1 MGKEQAITKRK
12 KIIVPLFFLILILL
26 SLIFV
31 KLLLNRMNS
40 YIAENG
46 KSSMG
51 AVVEQI
57 QQTYD
62 LQVNGYYSQLHLL
75 EDSLIQEEVR
85 SIELDRNK
93 KFFETWQKESE
104 STLIFLQENGK
115 AITTDGTK
123 LRVDMPSK
131 CLLDLR
137 NGYNIG
143 KLVRSEERRVGKECR
158 SRWSPYH

>member
-1 MGKEQAITKRK
+1 MITKRK
-12 KIIVPLFFLILILL
+12 KIIVPLVFLILILL

-62 LQVNGYYSQLHLL
+62 LQVNSRG
-75 EDSLIQEEVR
+75 
-85 SIELDRNK
+85 
-93 KFFETWQKESE
+93 SE
-104 STLIFLQENGK
+104 I
-115 AITTDGTK
+115 
-123 LRVDMPSK
+123 
-131 CLLDLR
+131 
-137 NGYNIG
+137 Y
-143 KLVRSEERRVGKECR
+143 
-158 SRWSPYH
+158 

>member
-1 MGKEQAITKRK
+1 MITKRK

-75 EDSLIQEEVR
+75 EDSLIQKEVR

-93 KFFETWQKESE
+93 KFFE
-104 STLIFLQENGK
+104 
-115 AITTDGTK
+115 A
-123 LRVDMPSK
+123 
-131 CLLDLR
+131 
-137 NGYNIG
+137 
-143 KLVRSEERRVGKECR
+143 
-158 SRWSPYH
+158 

>member
-1 MGKEQAITKRK
+1 MITKRK

-93 KFFETWQKESE
+93 KFFEAWQKESE
-104 STLIFLQENGK
+104 STLIFLQENG
-115 AITTDGTK
+115 
-123 LRVDMPSK
+123 
-131 CLLDLR
+131 
-137 NGYNIG
+137 NN
-143 KLVRSEERRVGKECR
+143 
-158 SRWSPYH
+158 H

>member
-1 MGKEQAITKRK
+1 MITKRK

-93 KFFETWQKESE
+93 KFFEAWQKESE

-115 AITTDGTK
+115 VGF
-123 LRVDMPSK
+123 
-131 CLLDLR
+131 
-137 NGYNIG
+137 
-143 KLVRSEERRVGKECR
+143 EERI
-158 SRWSPYH
+158 

>member
-1 MGKEQAITKRK
+1 MITKRK

-46 KSSMG
+46 KSNMG

-75 EDSLIQEEVR
+75 EDSLIQEDGR
-85 SIELDRNK
+85 SLVVWYK
-93 KFFETWQKESE
+93 KS
-104 STLIFLQENGK
+104 
-115 AITTDGTK
+115 
-123 LRVDMPSK
+123 
-131 CLLDLR
+131 
-137 NGYNIG
+137 
-143 KLVRSEERRVGKECR
+143 
-158 SRWSPYH
+158 

>member
-1 MGKEQAITKRK
+1 MGIKQVITKRK
-12 KIIVPLFFLILILL
+12 KIIVPLFFLILIFL

-46 KSSMG
+46 KSNMG

-85 SIELDRNK
+85 SI
-93 KFFETWQKESE
+93 
-104 STLIFLQENGK
+104 
-115 AITTDGTK
+115 
-123 LRVDMPSK
+123 
-131 CLLDLR
+131 
-137 NGYNIG
+137 
-143 KLVRSEERRVGKECR
+143 
-158 SRWSPYH
+158 

>member
-1 MGKEQAITKRK
+1 M
-12 KIIVPLFFLILILL
+12 IVPLFFLILIFL

-31 KLLLNRMNS
+31 KLILNRMNS

-75 EDSLIQEEVR
+75 EDSLIQGEGR
-85 SIELDRNK
+85 SIELYKNK
-93 KFFETWQKESE
+93 KFFEVW
-104 STLIFLQENGK
+104 
-115 AITTDGTK
+115 
-123 LRVDMPSK
+123 
-131 CLLDLR
+131 
-137 NGYNIG
+137 
-143 KLVRSEERRVGKECR
+143 
-158 SRWSPYH
+158 